1 MIDSK
6 LLRRCR
12 KSLQEVADALQR
24 AADRPRLRVIAGDGQ
39 SGLVAVLGLAAD
51 PVEQQRPTGRRL
63 RMPFGD
69 GQPGEQ
75 TPPVVDQGH
84 DARQDLTAPLILG
97 RETSPSPLILQF
109 IEYVLRLR
117 PIPVE
122 LRDSQHR
129 FFQRR
134 DQYGVLV

>member
-1 MIDSK
+1 
-6 LLRRCR
+6 
-12 KSLQEVADALQR
+12 
-24 AADRPRLRVIAGDGQ
+24 
-39 SGLVAVLGLAAD
+39 
-51 PVEQQRPTGRRL
+51 
-63 RMPFGD
+63 MPFGD

-134 DQYGVLV
+134 DQYGVVVLSSRLHNLHRAEAFPFSFSTT